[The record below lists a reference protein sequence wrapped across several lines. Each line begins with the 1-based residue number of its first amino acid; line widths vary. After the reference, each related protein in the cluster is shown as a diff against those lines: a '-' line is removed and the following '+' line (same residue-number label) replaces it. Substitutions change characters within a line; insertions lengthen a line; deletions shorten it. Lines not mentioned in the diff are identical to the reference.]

1 MPVGSRRD
9 SGLVQAHGD
18 LLASPR
24 ILGLQPSGG
33 PSGRLPGTA
42 AQSCT
47 TSPDTYL
54 AVALTPTLH
63 PGPPPPAGSTARWET
78 LGRDG
83 RGGASN
89 AQRRPARTHRIAR
102 PGGGM
107 G

>member
-63 PGPPPPAGSTARWET
+63 PGPPPPAGGTARWVAF
-78 LGRDG
+78 GGDG
-83 RGGASN
+83 RGCASN
-89 AQRRPARTHRIAR
+89 AQRGRDRSRR
-102 PGGGM
+102 
-107 G
+107 